1 MGAAGNA
8 LFPKRETPA
17 PVEDRSVQMP
27 PVQPQG
33 ASIQAASPRP
43 VNRNPMVALPSG
55 ATTQPY
61 RPTGDSSAMF
71 RSTKP
76 EMQPSNPQ
84 MQGINQD
91 MAGFAQQ
98 QPKKIDVVNQQ
109 LNQQVQEELK
119 QLKPEAAELAS
130 QQEIMDSAYAY
141 TLAKN
146 SPTYAQ
152 VQEDP
157 ELGSDF
163 QNTLKKAF
171 GNEEMWLT
179 LAMGFN
185 GMRLRPDATLG
196 AALADRLKTIR
207 ASKKSNR
214 TVQALRARGMNNI
227 ADYIEQTGDV
237 PGGMKMAV
245 QAGQY
250 ISGTGADIETQFG
263 KMGLD
268 PTKPYRYNKMTGKVE
283 SIGGAGVS
291 IDMAGE
297 KAEDVERAKL
307 FAKRMSSLA
316 EQREGATDALASVQ
330 ALQQLGEQPDMN
342 QIPNI
347 LRGFLPQGINA
358 GVDAYKAA
366 LVGVAQSQRQ
376 KGTGA
381 QSDKD
386 IDLLIQKA
394 GPIATD
400 IKARRIAQ
408 QMLADK
414 AQRNLEQA
422 RIADNYSIGRIT
434 KEEAMAQMDA
444 LESKPLLSDELR
456 GYMNSLGATQV
467 KPPENASD
475 RIKSLWQYMTPEER
489 DEVKRELGAG

>member
-1 MGAAGNA
+1 MGAAGDA

-27 PVQPQG
+27 PAQQG
-33 ASIQAASPRP
+33 ASVQAASHRP

-71 RSTKP
+71 RSTEP
-76 EMQPSNPQ
+76 DMQPSNPQ

-91 MAGFAQQ
+91 MAGFAKQ

-185 GMRLRPDATLG
+185 SMRMRPDATLG

-207 ASKKSNR
+207 TQKQQNKTINR
-214 TVQALRARGMNNI
+214 LMQSGDPMQRKI
-227 ADYIEQTGDV
+227 AE
-237 PGGMKMAV
+237 
-245 QAGQY
+245 
-250 ISGTGADIETQFG
+250 
-263 KMGLD
+263 L
-268 PTKPYRYNKMTGKVE
+268 
-283 SIGGAGVS
+283 
-291 IDMAGE
+291 
-297 KAEDVERAKL
+297 
-307 FAKRMSSLA
+307 MSS
-316 EQREGATDALASVQ
+316 GMSYK
-330 ALQQLGEQPDMN
+330 
-342 QIPNI
+342 
-347 LRGFLPQGINA
+347 
-358 GVDAYKAA
+358 DAYKAA
-366 LVGVAQSQRQ
+366 QGGGEPAAIQTLRIRAEEAGLKPGTPEYQKFMAEGGVKKGMGVRVRPDGTVEFVQGGDLPSLTEAQSNALVFSQRMR
-376 KGTGA
+376 
-381 QSDKD
+381 QSNDVLND
-386 IDLLIQKA
+386 
-394 GPIATD
+394 
-400 IKARRIAQ
+400 
-408 QMLADK
+408 
-414 AQRNLEQA
+414 
-422 RIADNYSIGRIT
+422 
-434 KEEAMAQMDA
+434 
-444 LESKPLLSDELR
+444 LESQGTSLGQSLASKIPLAGNYLLSDEYQRYDQARRNFVNAVLR
-456 GYMNSLGATQV
+456 KESGAAIA
-467 KPPENASD
+467 ESEFANAE
-475 RIKSLWQYMTPEER
+475 KQYFPVPGDSEAVIAQKKR
-489 DEVKRELGAG
+489 NRELAMQLMERTVPGVERFAPEQPKPAVTEEKPKKRIRYDAQGNRIP